1 MIDPDALIEFFIDG
15 GFPAELVEDGTE
27 IRIPC
32 PLCGDDR
39 SRLYIEAE
47 TGVWICFR
55 CQERGDLFDLFHRAL
70 GMEPAEAFETRR
82 KLRFRT
88 EPKFRFGG
96 GVPAPAPGVELPA
109 HYLRI
114 DSRVELPEGWDRIIG
129 YVESRHVPYARAL
142 SYEMGFCFGGPYA
155 GRIIIPVTYR
165 KQLYTFVARALDPA
179 VEPKV
184 LYPAGSRRSDVVF
197 NLDRL
202 ERLQHP
208 RPLIITEGV
217 FDALRLPNCAVA
229 ILGSQMSAQ
238 QVTLL
243 GRLPVGWRPFII
255 MMDGDK
261 PGRNASLQIH
271 RSLWSHGIPHVEAR
285 LPEGTD
291 PSDAPEE
298 VLRETI
304 DKAMD
309 TWTYKATD
317 ALSTGVDNPGG

>member
-15 GFPAELVEDGTE
+15 GIEAELVEDGTE

-70 GMEPAEAFETRR
+70 GMEPQEAFETRR

-88 EPKFRFGG
+88 DPKFRFGG
-96 GVPAPAPGVELPA
+96 GVPAPVPGVELPEEWEPFGIRA
-109 HYLRI
+109 TSRSEAAQYLE
-114 DSRVELPEGWDRIIG
+114 V
-129 YVESRHVPYARAL
+129 RHIPYERAV
-142 SYEMGFCFGGPYA
+142 SYSIGFCPTGYYA
-155 GRIIIPVTYR
+155 GRIIIPVTYHR
-165 KQLYTFVARALDPA
+165 QLYTFVARALDPA

-217 FDALRLPNCAVA
+217 FDALRLPNEAVA

-261 PGRNASLQIH
+261 AGRNASLQIH
-271 RSLWSHGIPHVEAR
+271 RALWSHGIPHVEAR
-285 LPEGTD
+285 LPEGID
-291 PSDAPEE
+291 PNAASDG
-298 VLRETI
+298 VLQETI
-304 DKAMD
+304 EKAMD
-309 TWTYKATD
+309 SWMRAQTIRLNTPPEER
-317 ALSTGVDNPGG
+317 G

>member
-15 GFPAELVEDGTE
+15 GIEAELVEDGTE

-70 GMEPAEAFETRR
+70 GMEPAEAFEARR

-96 GVPAPAPGVELPA
+96 GIPAPVPNITVPTEYKVVAKGSRAL
-109 HYLRI
+109 HYL
-114 DSRVELPEGWDRIIG
+114 
-129 YVESRHVPYARAL
+129 ESRHVPYERAVA
-142 SYEMGFCFGGPYA
+142 YDIGFCADGEYA
-155 GRIIIPVTYR
+155 GRIIIPVTYH

-217 FDALRLPNCAVA
+217 FDALRLPNEAVA
-229 ILGSQMSAQ
+229 ILGSQMSFQ
-238 QVTLL
+238 QITLVA
-243 GRLPVGWRPFII
+243 RLAVGWRPFII

-261 PGRNASLQIH
+261 AGRNASRQIH

-285 LPEGTD
+285 LPEGID
-291 PSDAPEE
+291 PNAASDG
-298 VLRETI
+298 VLQETI

-309 TWTYKATD
+309 SWMRAQTIRLNTPPEER
-317 ALSTGVDNPGG
+317 G

>member
-1 MIDPDALIEFFIDG
+1 VIDPDALIEFFIDG
-15 GFPAELVEDGTE
+15 GIEAELVEDGTE

-70 GMEPAEAFETRR
+70 GMEPAEAFEVRR
-82 KLRFRT
+82 KLRFRA

-96 GVPAPAPGVELPA
+96 GVPAPVPGVT
-109 HYLRI
+109 
-114 DSRVELPEGWDRIIG
+114 LPEEGILLSEAYSPIDGHRARVQGPIAYLKQRGISLDRAVAYG
-129 YVESRHVPYARAL
+129 MQYCPEGH
-142 SYEMGFCFGGPYA
+142 YA
-155 GRIIIPVTYR
+155 GRLIIPVEYR
-165 KQLYTFVARALDPA
+165 HQLYTFVARSLDPA
-179 VEPKV
+179 AEPKV

-217 FDALRLPNCAVA
+217 FDALRLPNQAVA

-238 QVTLL
+238 QITLL

-255 MMDGDK
+255 LMDGDK
-261 PGRNASLQIH
+261 AGRNASLQIH
-271 RSLWSHGIPHVEAR
+271 RALWSHGLPHVEAR

-291 PSDAPEE
+291 PSDAPS
-298 VLRETI
+298 
-304 DKAMD
+304 
-309 TWTYKATD
+309 D
-317 ALSTGVDNPGG
+317 ALEKAIRDALDNFAG

>member
-1 MIDPDALIEFFIDG
+1 MIDPDSLIEFLIDG
-15 GFPAELVEDGTE
+15 GIEAELVEDGTE

-32 PLCGDDR
+32 PLCGDDH

-70 GMEPAEAFETRR
+70 GMEPTEAFEARR
-82 KLRFRT
+82 KVRFRT
-88 EPKFRFGG
+88 EPRFRFGG
-96 GVPAPAPGVELPA
+96 NIPTPVPGVTLPDDYEPMSTYA
-109 HYLRI
+109 HNGDLTNYL
-114 DSRVELPEGWDRIIG
+114 
-129 YVESRHVPYARAL
+129 ESRHVPYARAV
-142 SYEMGFCFGGPYA
+142 SYEIGFCEEGPYA
-155 GRIIIPVTYR
+155 GRIIIPVEYH

-217 FDALRLPNCAVA
+217 FDALRLPNQAVA

-238 QVTLL
+238 QITLL

-255 MMDGDK
+255 MLDGDDA
-261 PGRNASLQIH
+261 GRKASLQIH
-271 RSLWSHGIPHVEAR
+271 RSLWSHGIPHTEAR

-291 PSDAPEE
+291 PSDAPED
-298 VLRETI
+298 VLRKAI
-304 DKAMD
+304 DDATD

-317 ALSTGVDNPGG
+317 ALKVQA

>member
-15 GFPAELVEDGTE
+15 GIEAELVEDGTE

-70 GMEPAEAFETRR
+70 GMEPAEAFEARR
-82 KLRFRT
+82 KLRFRA

-96 GVPAPAPGVELPA
+96 GVPAPVPGVTLPNEFTPIPDHGDA
-109 HYLRI
+109 QWLDVIEYL
-114 DSRVELPEGWDRIIG
+114 D
-129 YVESRHVPYARAL
+129 SRHVPTPRAH
-142 SYEMGFCFGGPYA
+142 SYGIGFCVTGYYA
-155 GRIIIPVTYR
+155 GRIIIPVTYH

-217 FDALRLPNCAVA
+217 FDALRLPNQAVA

-261 PGRNASLQIH
+261 AGRNASRQIC
-271 RSLWSHGIPHVEAR
+271 RSLWSHGVPHVEAR
-285 LPEGTD
+285 LPEGID
-291 PSDAPEE
+291 PNAASDG
-298 VLRETI
+298 VLQETTE
-304 DKAMD
+304 KAMD
-309 TWTYKATD
+309 SWMRAQTIRLNTPPEER
-317 ALSTGVDNPGG
+317 G